1 MNTTCFSHIKRN
13 RTKMSPR
20 RLSLSRQESTQQL
33 NSQFVPTLLCVCSQK
48 AFLENRPIGL
58 LSIELLET
66 IAKFLEEYNDLILSR
81 FLCTRRIPNHLLV
94 AMARYSCHVR
104 RLYIHRGRIR
114 CTHLS
119 CHRKYCQ
126 WRRCGKRCITYNS
139 NYIRSRYLHA
149 FFETQHRPY
158 RCWTGTIFSVDENK
172 WVNFSGWILQQLRQ
186 NHLKRLKV

>member
-1 MNTTCFSHIKRN
+1 MSKRRRFSREDSMK
-13 RTKMSPR
+13 
-20 RLSLSRQESTQQL
+20 QL
-33 NSQFVPTLLCVCSQK
+33 NSRFVVPALLSICSQK
-48 AFLENRPIGL
+48 AYLENKPFGL

-66 IAKFLEEYNDLILSR
+66 VAKYLEEYNDLILSR

-104 RLYIHRGRIR
+104 RLYIHQDRIR

-126 WRRCGKRCITYNS
+126 WRRCGKRCITYNPK
-139 NYIRSRYLHA
+139 YIRSRFLYTL
-149 FFETQHRPY
+149 FETQRRPY

-172 WVNFSGWILQQLRQ
+172 WIEFSEWILQQLHQ
-186 NHLKRLKV
+186 YHLKLL